1 VLNDILDLSKIESG
15 KLAVE
20 QIECCPSDMVADVAN
35 LMKARA
41 DAKGLSLK
49 LEHDGPIP
57 ETIRT
62 DPTRLRQI
70 LLNLVGNA
78 VKFTEQGSVRL
89 VTKIIQHDA
98 QQPLLQFE
106 IIDTG
111 IGMDVSQAASL
122 FQPFTQADTST
133 TRKFGGTGLGLTIS
147 RRLARI
153 LGGDT
158 AASGVPGEGSTFRVT
173 IATGCL
179 DGVKLL
185 DDPYRADS
193 PDVAPR
199 HGNRNKSS
207 RRLNCRVLLAEDGP
221 DNQRLISFLLTR
233 AGAEVTLAENGQRAI
248 ELAQAATNDEQ
259 PFDVILMDMQ
269 MPILDGYDA
278 TRQLRASGYQGPI
291 AALTAH
297 AMSGDR
303 EKCVAAG
310 CDHYIT
316 KPLKR
321 DELLDLVHEMAG
333 GNSAEISP
341 TTSATMSG

>member
-1 VLNDILDLSKIESG
+1 
-15 KLAVE
+15 
-20 QIECCPSDMVADVAN
+20 
-35 LMKARA
+35 
-41 DAKGLSLK
+41 
-49 LEHDGPIP
+49 
-57 ETIRT
+57 
-62 DPTRLRQI
+62 
-70 LLNLVGNA
+70 
-78 VKFTEQGSVRL
+78 
-89 VTKIIQHDA
+89 
-98 QQPLLQFE
+98 
-106 IIDTG
+106 
-111 IGMDVSQAASL
+111 
-122 FQPFTQADTST
+122 
-133 TRKFGGTGLGLTIS
+133 
-147 RRLARI
+147 
-153 LGGDT
+153 
-158 AASGVPGEGSTFRVT
+158 
-173 IATGCL
+173 
-179 DGVKLL
+179 
-185 DDPYRADS
+185 
-193 PDVAPR
+193 
-199 HGNRNKSS
+199 
-207 RRLNCRVLLAEDGP
+207 
-221 DNQRLISFLLTR
+221 LLTR